1 MKVLVLNCSP
11 KGDMSDCLK
20 NSRAF
25 LEGLCMTDPT
35 TDIFMRILQIRK
47 LTIASAATHVGQYL
61 QAYVAKMMTSTIY
74 LLRLHPLTQ
83 LFGLLHCTALAS
95 LLQVKP

>member
-20 NSRAF
+20 ISRAF

-35 TDIFMRILQIRK
+35 TDIFMRIL
-47 LTIASAATHVGQYL
+47 
-61 QAYVAKMMTSTIY
+61 
-74 LLRLHPLTQ
+74 
-83 LFGLLHCTALAS
+83 
-95 LLQVKP
+95 